1 MMRPQLFCLLSLLLL
16 LVVPQLA
23 GAQGVPSP
31 PASNARSY
39 LDVLNI
45 SAQKEVFAYEYINK
59 DEGNLEH
66 KPVSL
71 PIILPLL
78 GLKGTY

>member
-1 MMRPQLFCLLSLLLL
+1 
-16 LVVPQLA
+16 V
-23 GAQGVPSP
+23 
-31 PASNARSY
+31 RSY